1 MLTRETFE
9 NDLKDAMRSGDPVK
23 KRTLR
28 MLLTAAKMTEVATQ
42 QQLGEPELLGL
53 IAKEIKSRQ
62 ETIDEA
68 QQYQRQDL
76 VDSTQAEIDILLAYL
91 PPALST
97 GELTELI
104 HEIIE
109 ETGASS
115 QSDMGK
121 VMKELMP
128 RLQGRADGKVASGI
142 VRDLLSA

>member
-28 MLLTAAKMTEVATQ
+28 MLLTAAKLAEVASQ
-42 QQLGEPELLGL
+42 QELGEPDLLGL

-62 ETIDEA
+62 ETIEEA
-68 QQYQRQDL
+68 SQYQRQDL

-91 PPALST
+91 PPALSIE
-97 GELTELI
+97 ELTELI
-104 HEIIE
+104 HKIIE